1 MDTLVVIKKIQFT
14 MCNNVSNFI
23 EDICSDVRKIV
34 ETVFKNDKQEDI
46 DRIRLK
52 SYNISSLDDDRI
64 VLRQSPEGP
73 FYKVAKEF
81 ELKFTP
87 EDRADYSIV
96 IEGIG
101 YDKF

>member
-1 MDTLVVIKKIQFT
+1 
-14 MCNNVSNFI
+14 MCNNNVSNFI

-52 SYNISSLDDDRI
+52 SYNISSLDERI
-64 VLRQSPEGP
+64 VLIQSPEGP
-73 FYKVAKEF
+73 FYRVAKEF
-81 ELKFTP
+81 ELKFIP

-96 IEGIG
+96 IEGTA
-101 YDKF
+101 YDRFCEFRCL

>member
-46 DRIRLK
+46 DRI
-52 SYNISSLDDDRI
+52 NSLEI
-64 VLRQSPEGP
+64 
-73 FYKVAKEF
+73 
-81 ELKFTP
+81 
-87 EDRADYSIV
+87 I
-96 IEGIG
+96 
-101 YDKF
+101 